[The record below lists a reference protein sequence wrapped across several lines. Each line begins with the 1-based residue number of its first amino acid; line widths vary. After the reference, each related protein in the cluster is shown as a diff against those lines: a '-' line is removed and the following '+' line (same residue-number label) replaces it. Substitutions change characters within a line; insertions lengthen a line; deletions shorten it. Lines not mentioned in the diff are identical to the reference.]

1 MSRCKATPEK
11 RLVEFGI
18 YIYNDPQKIQAKKE
32 ALIFPIL
39 VFP

>member
-11 RLVEFGI
+11 LLVEFGI